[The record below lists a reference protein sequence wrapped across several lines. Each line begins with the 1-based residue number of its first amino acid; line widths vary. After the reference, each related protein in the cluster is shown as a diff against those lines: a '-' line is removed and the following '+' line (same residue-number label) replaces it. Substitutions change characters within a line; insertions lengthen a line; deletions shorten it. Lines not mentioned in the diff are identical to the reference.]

1 MRLSMIAALAG
12 IGLTASGAAAAD
24 TPPRQKPGLW
34 REGVTLAGH
43 TTTMQVCLD
52 AAAEAQMSVFGSSI
66 ARSLCKSSPIVHAA
80 DGSWSNTSTCAFR
93 PGAKK
98 VSRTVVT
105 GSFNSKLLVVMTS
118 PPGGPTVTS
127 MTLTWTGP
135 CKPGQKGGDM
145 ILSNGAKVNL
155 LNAGSTGAH

>member
-1 MRLSMIAALAG
+1 MIAALAG
-12 IGLTASGAAAAD
+12 IGLTASAIAAAD

-34 REGVTLAGH
+34 REDVTLAGR
-43 TTTMQVCLD
+43 TTTMEVCLD
-52 AAAEAQMSVFGSSI
+52 AAAAAQMSVLGSGV
-66 ARSLCKSSPIVHAA
+66 ARTLCKFSPIVHAA
-80 DGSWSNTSTCAFR
+80 DGSWSDTNTCAFR

-98 VSRTVVT
+98 VSRAVVS
-105 GSFNSKLLVVMTS
+105 GSFDSRLLVVTTS
-118 PPGGPTVTS
+118 PPGGPIVTS

-155 LNAGSTGAH
+155 LAH